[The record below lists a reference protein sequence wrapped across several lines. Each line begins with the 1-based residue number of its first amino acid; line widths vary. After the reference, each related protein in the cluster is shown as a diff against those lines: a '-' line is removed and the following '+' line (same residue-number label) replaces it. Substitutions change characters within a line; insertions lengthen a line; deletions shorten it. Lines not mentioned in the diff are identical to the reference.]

1 MVRAVTR
8 ELPPTRERI
17 LDAALRLFA
26 TRGYE
31 ATTIGEIEQAAGLVP
46 RSGALYKH
54 FSSKRALI
62 DAALVE
68 RFTMLDSIDERIE
81 LMPLGDLPAELTLLA
96 RLALEEL
103 EGEQLLCRL
112 VMKEGDRFPE
122 LGDAFHA
129 GIVDRGHRI
138 AIAWLRNRTASLGRE
153 LPDVEATAQVMTD
166 ALVGYV
172 LQETIFGKRTTR
184 VGRERLVSAWTRIVA
199 DHLQPSEGGPG

>member
-1 MVRAVTR
+1 MAAATR

-26 TRGYE
+26 SDGYE
-31 ATTIGEIEQAAGLVP
+31 ATSIGDIEREAGLAP
-46 RSGALYKH
+46 RSGGLYKH
-54 FSSKRALI
+54 FDSKRALI

-68 RFTMLDSIDERIE
+68 RFGVMDEIDERIE
-81 LMPLGDLPAELTLLA
+81 LMPLGDLSAELTLIA

-103 EGEQLLCRL
+103 EGEQQLCRL
-112 VMKEGDRFPE
+112 VMKEGERFPE
-122 LGDAFHA
+122 LADAFHA

-138 AIAWLRNRTASLGRE
+138 ATSWLRNRSATLGVK

-172 LQETIFGKRTTR
+172 LQHTIFGNRTTR
-184 VGRERLVSAWTRIVA
+184 VGRERLISAWTRIVL
-199 DHLQPSEGGPG
+199 DHLNPPAKEER